1 MIANYTSGNGFYGAS
16 SYVIGKGKEEDNTKA
31 EVLHI
36 NNLYGDTPKEIS
48 KEMRGVAKYNR
59 TKKPVLHVSFSFHQ
73 SEHLSNDKAVKAVET
88 ALANVGITSDNHQ
101 YAIVKHNDTDHPH
114 YHVIVNRVG
123 LDQKLHNEYYL
134 SNRLMASCEKVEKDM
149 NLRKTEGRTVHW
161 DNDTPLNF
169 KIDAKEISKP
179 KKVRHTKNEKELPIK
194 TRLQN
199 EYLWAKNDANSI
211 EDFKSRL
218 EKKGISADIKT
229 NKSGVYGLSFKYK
242 DHAFKSSA
250 LGIKAKELNTAFE
263 KKIEP
268 PKEAVFDR
276 ETHIKGQIH
285 SYETLNKNFVEDK
298 NRYSQM
304 VEEQK
309 KALAHSKEPNP
320 YNVAERYGFDRE
332 PYLSDLRAI
341 NSAKGQIEA
350 QFEKDREIEVK
361 SYENLMNTPQMKGG
375 LFNRSEARDFNAD
388 LKEKQESKKAEID
401 YMDKNKNF
409 HIESALDRNIGEI
422 KVGRFRAMEAEK
434 ETKRKDILNE
444 SKAKGIDLKDEMF
457 KAQRAEQQEKEKERE
472 KDVSRN
478 KGGRSR

>member
-1 MIANYTSGNGFYGAS
+1 MIAKYTSGNGFYGAS

-48 KEMRGVAKYNR
+48 KEMREVAKYNR

-73 SEHLSNDKAVKAVET
+73 SEHLSNDKAVKAVES

-114 YHVIVNRVG
+114 YHVVINRVG

-134 SNRLMASCEKVEKDM
+134 SNRLMASCGKVEKDM

-179 KKVRHTKNEKELPIK
+179 KKIRQTKNEKELGLK
-194 TRLQN
+194 TTLQN
-199 EYLWAKNDANSI
+199 EYLWAKNDAKSI

-218 EKKGISADIKT
+218 EKKGISADVKT
-229 NKSGVYGLSFKYK
+229 NKSGVYGLSFRYK

-263 KKIEP
+263 KKIEQ
-268 PKEAVFDR
+268 PKEAKFDR
-276 ETHIKGQIH
+276 ENHIKQQINN
-285 SYETLNKNFVEDK
+285 YETLNQSFVSDRK
-298 NRYSQM
+298 HYSEM
-304 VEEQK
+304 VEEHK
-309 KALAHSKEPNP
+309 KALSDYGKANP
-320 YNVAERYGFDRE
+320 YNVAERYGFDKE
-332 PYLSDLRAI
+332 PFLSDLRAI
-341 NSAKGQIEA
+341 NNAKEEVKA
-350 QFEKDREIEVK
+350 SFEKSRENKVK
-361 SYENLMNTPQMKGG
+361 SYESLMNTPQMKLG
-375 LFNRSEARDFNAD
+375 LFGRQEAKDFNAD
-388 LKEKQESKKAEID
+388 LKEKQQSAKAEIQ
-401 YMDKNKNF
+401 YMDEKKDF
-409 HIESALDRNIGEI
+409 LIENSLESKIREI
-422 KVGRFRAMEAEK
+422 KGGRISEMETEK
-434 ETKRKDILNE
+434 EAKRKNILEE
-444 SKAKGIDLKDEMF
+444 SKALGVDLKDEMF
-457 KAQRAEQQEKEKERE
+457 KVQRAEQQEKEKERE

-478 KGGRSR
+478 KGGHSR